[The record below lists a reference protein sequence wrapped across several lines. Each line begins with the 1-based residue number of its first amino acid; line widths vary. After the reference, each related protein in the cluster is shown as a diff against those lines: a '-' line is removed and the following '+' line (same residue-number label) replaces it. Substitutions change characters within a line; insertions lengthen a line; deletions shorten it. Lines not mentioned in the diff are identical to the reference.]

1 MLTDNNL
8 VHISK
13 GRKKK
18 ESVDTYMIFPN
29 FMIVDDDGRTEASS
43 RVNAS
48 AGDGN
53 GGEVNN
59 EDSKANGEWSQDRNM
74 GISSIAFGIS
84 GGEDSIQKNKG
95 AHNLNSKASAS
106 AITINE
112 LVSATA
118 IVVVMISLQCL
129 D

>member
-1 MLTDNNL
+1 MEIRDQNK
-8 VHISK
+8 S
-13 GRKKK
+13 K

-29 FMIVDDDGRTEASS
+29 FMIVDDDGSTEASS

-53 GGEVNN
+53 GGEVNH

-84 GGEDSIQKNKG
+84 GGEDGIQKNKG

-112 LVSATA
+112 LISTTA
-118 IVVVMISLQCL
+118 VVVVTISLQCL
-129 D
+129 DQGAPT